1 VAVRQRAVFGDD
13 VTYVVVDREW
23 QVVKPVEAYLE
34 HLRQEHYSPHTVR
47 AYAGGLAQW
56 WSMLEDR
63 ELDWQRI
70 EVDDLARFKRR
81 LTNRGTDPA
90 VLELHPNHPP
100 APSTVNGALTA
111 VLGFYRFQALIAD
124 IPAARRFYE
133 HVQGGPGLARQR
145 GASFLGHIPGSQ
157 KQRVIGRRR
166 DPKSPPPFLTPTQIQ
181 VIKTDAAQCDRE
193 SGLWRGDLR
202 MRLFWTLL
210 EESGLRLAE
219 ALLLRHGD
227 WHPGTGTTAFLEVR
241 PREDSARRLRVKNQ
255 QYRRVYLSD
264 ELDDLYGEYLFL
276 LVEKGVD
283 LDDDGAVFV
292 NLFRG
297 NFGQPMRPE
306 TIYDWIGGF
315 KRRHPLLPAGWT
327 PHWFRHTHATAL
339 LLAGVA
345 EHVVQRRLGHNNIH
359 TLLTTYAHVTE
370 DAAMRS
376 AADWR
381 KLVTRWG
388 ATS

>member
-1 VAVRQRAVFGDD
+1 
-13 VTYVVVDREW
+13 
-23 QVVKPVEAYLE
+23 
-34 HLRQEHYSPHTVR
+34 
-47 AYAGGLAQW
+47 
-56 WSMLEDR
+56 M
-63 ELDWQRI
+63 
-70 EVDDLARFKRR
+70 
-81 LTNRGTDPA
+81 
-90 VLELHPNHPP
+90 
-100 APSTVNGALTA
+100 
-111 VLGFYRFQALIAD
+111 
-124 IPAARRFYE
+124 
-133 HVQGGPGLARQR
+133 
-145 GASFLGHIPGSQ
+145 
-157 KQRVIGRRR
+157 
-166 DPKSPPPFLTPTQIQ
+166 
-181 VIKTDAAQCDRE
+181 
-193 SGLWRGDLR
+193 
-202 MRLFWTLL
+202 
-210 EESGLRLAE
+210 
-219 ALLLRHGD
+219 
-227 WHPGTGTTAFLEVR
+227 
-241 PREDSARRLRVKNQ
+241 KNQ

-359 TLLTTYAHVTE
+359 TLITTYAHVTE